1 MNRPLSYP
9 GNSREDRVDARESVD
24 SIRRLEDKPPLY
36 LATFSPLG
44 TKV

>member
-24 SIRRLEDKPPLY
+24 SMRRLKHKLPY
-36 LATFSPLG
+36 LSLG
-44 TKV
+44 IQKGLKG